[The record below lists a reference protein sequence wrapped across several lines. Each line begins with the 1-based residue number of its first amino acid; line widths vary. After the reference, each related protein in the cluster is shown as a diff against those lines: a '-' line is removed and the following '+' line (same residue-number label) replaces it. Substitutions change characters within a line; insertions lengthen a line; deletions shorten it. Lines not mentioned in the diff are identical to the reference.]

1 MASRRASLDR
11 PVKIVR
17 DRGPVRLGPY
27 PGDVHR
33 SRLVLWALVGWTLFV
48 WANRLRNIWTDD
60 GLTTSGQAGRSAL
73 ALSFVLPALVIGAT
87 LLRRRW
93 GRWFPWF
100 VRAFAAWTVAVWV
113 VRMVGIALH
122 GHDIGFVVVHLVLAV
137 LSSVLAVVAWRT
149 TIPTVMGQPITAI
162 EKPAARHG
170 MVRFDLNRNLTGMD
184 HERYVLGQ
192 EITGQRPPDELAR
205 RLFAHGGVSS
215 VAMIGN
221 IVTVDLADGHSSEGL
236 REVIEGLYTFYREGV
251 TPAAVA
257 E

>member
-1 MASRRASLDR
+1 M
-11 PVKIVR
+11 
-17 DRGPVRLGPY
+17 
-27 PGDVHR
+27 HR

-48 WANRLRNIWTDD
+48 WANRIRNIWADD
-60 GLTTSGQAGRSAL
+60 ALTASGQLGRSAL
-73 ALSFVLPALVIGAT
+73 ALSFVLPALVLGAT

-100 VRAFAAWTVAVWV
+100 VRAFAAWTVGVWV

-122 GHDIGFVVVHLVLAV
+122 GHDVGFVVVHLVLAA
-137 LSSVLAVVAWRT
+137 LSSVLAVAAWRT
-149 TIPTVMGQPITAI
+149 TIPAVMGQPITAI

-184 HERYVLGQ
+184 HERYVAGQ
-192 EITGQRPPDELAR
+192 EIDGQRPPDELAR
-205 RLFAHGGVSS
+205 RLFAHGGVAS

-221 IVTVDLADGHSSEGL
+221 VVTVDLADGHSSEGL

-251 TPAAVA
+251 APAAVA

>member
-1 MASRRASLDR
+1 M
-11 PVKIVR
+11 
-17 DRGPVRLGPY
+17 
-27 PGDVHR
+27 
-33 SRLVLWALVGWTLFV
+33 LWALVGWTLFV
-48 WANRLRNIWTDD
+48 WANRIRNIWTDD
-60 GLTTSGQAGRSAL
+60 TLTVSGQAGRSAL
-73 ALSFVLPALVIGAT
+73 ALSFVLPALVLGAT

-100 VRAFAAWTVAVWV
+100 VRAFAAWTVGVWV

-122 GHDIGFVVVHLVLAV
+122 GHEVGFVVVHLVLAV
-137 LSSVLAVVAWRT
+137 LSSVLAVAAWRT
-149 TIPTVMGQPITAI
+149 TMPAVMGQPITAI
-162 EKPAARHG
+162 EKPSARHG

-184 HERYVLGQ
+184 HERYVVGQ

-205 RLFAHGGVSS
+205 RLFAHGGVAS

-221 IVTVDLADGHSSEGL
+221 TVTVDLADGHSSEGL

-251 TPAAVA
+251 TPAVVA

>member
-1 MASRRASLDR
+1 
-11 PVKIVR
+11 
-17 DRGPVRLGPY
+17 
-27 PGDVHR
+27 
-33 SRLVLWALVGWTLFV
+33 VLWALVGWTLFV

-137 LSSVLAVVAWRT
+137 LSSVLAVAAWRT